1 MNLNTS
7 LLIILL
13 QLGLIKLCYGSR
25 ILGIFPIPFREHQ
38 QTYQPLIQSLADH
51 GHELV
56 ILTTDPI
63 QYDNKNIEQ
72 IDLSFTYNLKILEQI
87 KDTSLSGSE
96 MLKTIFNLMRKITD
110 AQLNSYQVKNLLE
123 GKDEKFDAVIVEWSG
138 VAVMNAFA
146 YKYNVPLIGIATGG
160 AFINAHQAFGNPI
173 HPVAYP
179 SVLLP
184 FSEDLNWVQ
193 RIASVVFTVWYR

>member
-1 MNLNTS
+1 MNLNTN

-13 QLGLIKLCYGSR
+13 QLQFIKLCYGSR

-63 QYDNKNIEQ
+63 QYENKNIEQ

-110 AQLNSYQVKNLLE
+110 SQLNSNQVKNLLE
-123 GKDEKFDAVIVEWSG
+123 SNEKFDAVIVEWSG